1 MENMNGTGTEV
12 LYNGFTGEPMGEYF
26 IGPVYYQRLKHLVDE
41 KMHARATGSVTT
53 LTRQPLEGRTRDGGL
68 RFGEMERDAMISH
81 GTSMFLKER
90 LCDVSDP
97 YQVPI
102 CKKCGNISN
111 TYSKCTACNCDDI
124 LITGLP
130 YVSKLVLQELNA
142 MCIKTQ
148 ISVK

>member
-1 MENMNGTGTEV
+1 MECMNETGTEI
-12 LYNGFTGEPMGEYF
+12 LYNGFTGEPMGEFF

-41 KMHARATGSVTT
+41 KIHARATGSVTT
-53 LTRQPLEGRTRDGGL
+53 LTRQPLEGRSRDGGL

-102 CKKCGNISN
+102 CNNCGNIA
-111 TYSKCTACNCDDI
+111 TTDTKCITCNHDDVS
-124 LITGLP
+124 ITGLP

-142 MCIKTQ
+142 MCIKTK
-148 ISVK
+148 ITVS